1 MLSGRTFEP
10 FEIHS
15 CPGLV
20 REFDRPH
27 LQCFQ
32 RLQHLV
38 TPWTLDT
45 DEIAGLCNGS
55 DRKIEGFSAAGC
67 DDDLVGRACGSLPKH
82 EPRHLPAQPDIPERL
97 LICNCSVIK
106 CGEREPHRSVKSRQ
120 RKKALA
126 NDCGSKLHRGGVNVV
141 ERRSNDGDRTAG
153 RGGHFGFCAAHRR
166 ASDVKSRLRMSLNI
180 SLPLQPEITLDGRS
194 DADGVLVP
202 KLPNRWQP
210 ITDL

>member
-82 EPRHLPAQPDIPERL
+82 EPRHLRSRIFPSGCSYVTAVSSNAESASRIDRL
-97 LICNCSVIK
+97 
-106 CGEREPHRSVKSRQ
+106 SR
-120 RKKALA
+120 A
-126 NDCGSKLHRGGVNVV
+126 RG
-141 ERRSNDGDRTAG
+141 RRRWPTTAG
-153 RGGHFGFCAAHRR
+153 PSCTAAG
-166 ASDVKSRLRMSLNI
+166 SMLLNDVPTTATGLLAWVATSGSAQL
-180 SLPLQPEITLDGRS
+180 T
-194 DADGVLVP
+194 GVRV
-202 KLPNRWQP
+202 
-210 ITDL
+210 T